1 MVFLTFAPTCPQFL
15 NLISP
20 SQVQSLFVQYY
31 SKHSKHYWYFHF
43 SLDFGWSVHAGLSKG
58 LVIKAYSMSFCLLQL
73 SLSAYFDKCLLKPR
87 VLEAPGIIFQELKSL
102 LLYRCYFILLIFAA
116 TFNLIVVSIYTFIK
130 NTNSECTFYWYIYR
144 FYFLLY
150 FLNNK

>member
-1 MVFLTFAPTCPQFL
+1 MLHFTAPFIL
-15 NLISP
+15 R
-20 SQVQSLFVQYY
+20 
-31 SKHSKHYWYFHF
+31 YFHF

-130 NTNSECTFYWYIYR
+130 NTNLECTFY
-144 FYFLLY
+144 
-150 FLNNK
+150 